1 MRKMKKIILGSLLVS
16 GALLSGGTQVFA
28 GETGDTGRSKV
39 DIEYT
44 VNVDTTKPTDPT
56 DPGNEVKPNPENPG
70 TGNAGPLSIDYVSNI
85 QFGKQKAYGGNFSYF
100 ANLDNVINKDDS
112 KKEVPNYVQVTDNR
126 GNNAGWSLS
135 VKQDGF
141 LKNAK
146 QSMMEK
152 AELRLLNGASNS
164 SNGSILSPTVNQA
177 VALKLDTTGKGINST
192 LVTAESGKGA
202 GTWTTSF
209 GKTVDEGKNSVEL
222 FVPGGTVVEK
232 GAYST
237 TLVWTLSAD
246 AAQ

>member
-1 MRKMKKIILGSLLVS
+1 MKNFILGSLVISAALVS
-16 GALLSGGTQVFA
+16 GSQQVFA
-28 GETGDTGRSKV
+28 GETGDTGRSNV
-39 DIEYT
+39 DIEYI
-44 VNVDTTKPTDPT
+44 VNADTTKPIDPT
-56 DPGNEVKPNPENPG
+56 NPGNEVKPNPENPG
-70 TGNAGPLSIDYVSNI
+70 TGNVGPLSIDYVSNI
-85 QFGKQKAYGGNFSYF
+85 QFGKQKAYGGNTSYF
-100 ANLDNVINKDDS
+100 ASLDEVINKDDS

-141 LKNAK
+141 LKNSK

-152 AELRLLNGASNS
+152 AELRLLNGISNS
-164 SNGSILSPTVNQA
+164 SNASILSPTANQA

-192 LVTAESGKGA
+192 LLTADNGKGA

-209 GKTVDEGKNSVEL
+209 GKTVNEGKNSVEL
-222 FVPGGTVVEK
+222 FVPGGTVIEK